1 MKRTLLILIVAVLFT
16 AAAAAQTVVTASGI
30 GTTKR
35 DAEMAAQRAA
45 VEQGIGTMIDS
56 ESLTQNFMLVEDKIL
71 SKARGYVKNYKV
83 LSEKQEVDG
92 TWTVTIEATVSQG
105 DLKNDLNALGI
116 LREKMGNPRILVLY
130 DPTVSD
136 SLDNP
141 RNPVVAEAYDGI
153 IEYLTEK
160 EFPVVSKRIADQFTL
175 RKFASSEEIYKESVG
190 FGLNNQAEYILV
202 FNVKSQPQNKTN
214 TFYRARVMISAKIIN
229 TSSAQIYAADTF
241 KATGI
246 DKDSAEFALKK
257 AGRKGGTA
265 IGKFI
270 SEKLIKRWES
280 ESVSGRAVTLELLNV
295 SDFSMLM
302 EFKAK
307 LKDADG
313 VKNLMQRNSTRNS
326 VEYELTFVG
335 DMGNLK
341 EAVYK
346 IFESMSVKIAPPVSG
361 GDRIT
366 VDFSKNPNEVPEEE
380 EGIME
385 PGDDSGTTDNDEG
398 MTE

>member
-1 MKRTLLILIVAVLFT
+1 
-16 AAAAAQTVVTASGI
+16 
-30 GTTKR
+30 
-35 DAEMAAQRAA
+35 
-45 VEQGIGTMIDS
+45 
-56 ESLTQNFMLVEDKIL
+56 
-71 SKARGYVKNYKV
+71 
-83 LSEKQEVDG
+83 
-92 TWTVTIEATVSQG
+92 
-105 DLKNDLNALGI
+105 
-116 LREKMGNPRILVLY
+116 
-130 DPTVSD
+130 
-136 SLDNP
+136 
-141 RNPVVAEAYDGI
+141 
-153 IEYLTEK
+153 
-160 EFPVVSKRIADQFTL
+160 
-175 RKFASSEEIYKESVG
+175 
-190 FGLNNQAEYILV
+190 
-202 FNVKSQPQNKTN
+202 
-214 TFYRARVMISAKIIN
+214 ARVMISAKIIN